1 MLSTSKSKDGTLNDI
16 YAEYANIYWAS
27 SVYNNIKNYMQ
38 VLYHFR
44 LIYSNYVLLLVIVF
58 ILFLNVS

>member
-16 YAEYANIYWAS
+16 HAEYANIYWAS

-58 ILFLNVS
+58 IFFWNVS